1 MIEQRTIFITGAA
14 SGLGRETAR
23 LFAERGWYVG
33 ASDIDG
39 PGLAALK
46 AELGPN
52 HVHTAIHDVTD
63 REAWT
68 RTIDSFSTVTG
79 GRMDVFYNNA
89 GIGVGGALEQMPE
102 ATAHKIIAVN
112 LTGVVHGVYACLPML
127 KATATKTGQA
137 DLVNMGSAA
146 GIFGAPGVA
155 IYCATKF
162 AVRGLT
168 DSLYGE
174 LAQYGIRVSELQPAF
189 LDTAILDTETD
200 AEPGAGK
207 ARLEALGQTVL
218 PARLA
223 AQAVWNIA
231 HAKTP
236 KVHYALGRPAQTIQ
250 LFARFL
256 PKTMRARLRK
266 AFEARPDA
274 LI

>member
-1 MIEQRTIFITGAA
+1 MMDQKTIFITGAA

-23 LFAERGWYVG
+23 LFAGRGWHVG

-39 PGLAALK
+39 AGLDALK
-46 AELGPN
+46 AELGAA
-52 HVHTAIHDVTD
+52 HVHTMVHDVTD

-68 RTIDSFSTVTG
+68 RAVESYAAVTG

-89 GIGVGGALEQMPE
+89 GIGVGGPLEDMPE

-112 LTGVVHGVYACLPML
+112 LTGVVHGVYACLPLL
-127 KATATKTGQA
+127 KATAAATGKA

-146 GIFGAPGVA
+146 GMFGAPGVA

-174 LAQYGIRVSELQPAF
+174 LAQYGVSVSELQPAF
-189 LDTAILDTETD
+189 LDTAILDQETD
-200 AEPGAGK
+200 SAPGEGK
-207 ARLEALGQTVL
+207 ARLEAMGQTVL
-218 PARLA
+218 PASLA
-223 AQAVWNIA
+223 ADAIWKIA
-231 HAKTP
+231 HTKTP
-236 KVHYALGRPAQTIQ
+236 KVHYALGRPAKVIQ
-250 LFARFL
+250 IMSRFL
-256 PKTMRARLRK
+256 PKTTRARLRK